1 MKIVFIHTLLMVTME
16 IQNIFKVSV
25 ANIDMDNFLFIVNS
39 IANGVSSSDSVF
51 STVLIENFRTP

>member
-1 MKIVFIHTLLMVTME
+1 MVTME

-39 IANGVSSSDSVF
+39 IVNGVSSSDSVF

>member
-25 ANIDMDNFLFIVNS
+25 ANIDMDNFLVIVNS